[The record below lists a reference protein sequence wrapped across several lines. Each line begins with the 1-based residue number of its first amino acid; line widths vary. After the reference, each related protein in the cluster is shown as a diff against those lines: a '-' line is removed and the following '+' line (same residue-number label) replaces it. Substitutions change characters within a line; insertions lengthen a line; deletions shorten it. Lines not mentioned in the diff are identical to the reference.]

1 MKRFALKYIAA
12 PILSLAAWTIMVTW
26 FLMYA
31 AVVYHLPAAVLGH
44 PPSLEFT
51 AFVALILAAEHKTH
65 FLSSA
70 IEDMDKM
77 ARRFRKGE

>member
-12 PILSLAAWTIMVTW
+12 PILSLAAWTIIVTW
-26 FLMYA
+26 FLLYA
-31 AVVYHLPAAVLGH
+31 AVVYHLPASILGH

-65 FLSSA
+65 FLSSVIKEA
-70 IEDMDKM
+70 DKM
-77 ARRFRKGE
+77 ARRSRKGE